1 VLGDER
7 SIARGA
13 ATAAELAEAGVVAV
27 AFSYIDN
34 SGIGRMKG
42 VPVGRLSE
50 AAAWGVGMSPVFDA
64 FLLDDSITASPSA
77 GGPVGDLCLVPDLD
91 QLVVLAAEPGWAWVP
106 VDRWEQSGVRHRQ
119 CQRELVRSVV
129 ARAAERGLHARM
141 AFEVEWMLSV
151 GFGDEFVAATTASAY
166 GTNRVVELSEY
177 CVDLLRALS
186 GQGIE
191 VLQIHPEYA
200 VGQFEL
206 SVAAADPLTAADR
219 TLLVRQT
226 IRAVSHRH
234 GLHPSF
240 APAAFVG
247 GVGNGMHLHV
257 SVWDDD
263 ENLLE
268 GGDGPHGLTTRGEA
282 GLAGVLTSL
291 PALLAVTAPSV
302 ASYLRLQPQ
311 RWAGVYRCWGLEN
324 REAAVRLVTGPEG
337 ASTGAANA
345 EVKPIDPTASPYL
358 VAACVLAA
366 SLAGVD
372 AEARLPGEVT
382 VDPAS
387 LDEAERAALGVE
399 RLPTSL
405 EEAVAQLEASD
416 VLRHALGPELHETL
430 VAVRRAECQLFADAT
445 DEEVVAATL
454 WRH

>member
-7 SIARGA
+7 SIGRGSA
-13 ATAAELAEAGVVAV
+13 AAAELAEAGVAAV
-27 AFSYIDN
+27 AFSYVDN
-34 SGIGRMKG
+34 SGIARMKG

-64 FLLDDSITASPSA
+64 FLLDDSITASQSA
-77 GGPVGDLCLVPDLD
+77 GGPVGDLRLVPDLD

-106 VDRWEQSGVRHRQ
+106 VDRWEQSGRRHRQ
-119 CQRELVRSVV
+119 CQRELVRS
-129 ARAAERGLHARM
+129 AAAQAVERGLHARM

-151 GFGDEFVAATTASAY
+151 GSGDEFVPATTAPAY

-177 CVDLLRALS
+177 CVDLLRAL
-186 GQGIE
+186 GAQGID

-206 SVAAADPLTAADR
+206 SVAPADPLTAADR
-219 TLLVRQT
+219 NVVVRQT

-234 GLHPSF
+234 GLRPSF

-247 GVGNGMHLHV
+247 GVGNGMHLHL
-257 SVWDDD
+257 SVWDGDD
-263 ENLLE
+263 NLCA
-268 GGDGPHGLTTRGEA
+268 GGDGPHGLTARGEA
-282 GLAGVLTSL
+282 MLAGVLASL

-311 RWAGVYRCWGLEN
+311 RWAGVYQCWGLEN
-324 REAAVRLVTGPEG
+324 REAAVRLVRGPTG
-337 ASTGAANA
+337 ASLAAANA
-345 EVKPIDPTASPYL
+345 EIKPIDPTASPYL

-366 SLAGVD
+366 GLVGLDSD
-372 AEARLPGEVT
+372 ARLPDEVT

-387 LDEAERAALGVE
+387 LDEEQRAALGAD

-405 EEAVAQLEASD
+405 EEALTHLEASA
-416 VLRHALGPELHETL
+416 VLRDALGPELHETL
-430 VAVRRAECQLFADAT
+430 VAVRRAECALFADAT
-445 DEEVVAATL
+445 DEEVIAATL